1 MCRYL
6 QQCRAVQKRER
17 ERIIT
22 VHRPRAA
29 HQQEGGRGL
38 HRSCCDELFKIHY
51 LLPQS
56 FSGELSAVHTI
67 PCLLTDVKVVT
78 DCNTMSIVQC
88 KMAAIPEQFLTC
100 KNLRECRLA
109 AGGGGGAA
117 AAAAAAADTRLR
129 FK

>member
-1 MCRYL
+1 MPGSE
-6 QQCRAVQKRER
+6 ER

-29 HQQEGGRGL
+29 HQQEGGGRGL

-56 FSGELSAVHTI
+56 FSGELTAVHTI
-67 PCLLTDVKVVT
+67 PTDVKVVT

-117 AAAAAAADTRLR
+117 AAATAADTRLR